1 MVSALQVTSLCAP
14 ISSSLSPA
22 YSSSEDSLQ
31 KRKGKKQKHVTSH
44 EIEFPKWLSHPEQS
58 SYFIKLKLQVHSS
71 SEETTLITLTEMTPR
86 QHPGWKP
93 KMETVV
99 SRQMCLWTYFAVS
112 TTASSR
118 EAELSLTAQDDSRRP
133 PALEASLTTA
143 SDMAVGS
150 HTVTE
155 KRGVTGHVS
164 HWTTDKHIS
173 KHLQKDKHAHSKK
186 SPQGLNEEFFLM
198 ISKSHLSSSS

>member
-22 YSSSEDSLQ
+22 DSSSEDSLQ
-31 KRKGKKQKHVTSH
+31 KRKGKKKHVTSQ
-44 EIEFPKWLSHPEQS
+44 EIEFPKWPSHPEQS
-58 SYFIKLKLQVHSS
+58 SYFKLKLQVHSNRD
-71 SEETTLITLTEMTPR
+71 ETTLITLTEMTPR

-155 KRGVTGHVS
+155 KRGVTEHVS

-173 KHLQKDKHAHSKK
+173 RHLQKVKC
-186 SPQGLNEEFFLM
+186 NVV
-198 ISKSHLSSSS
+198 